1 MTILEWM
8 IFTLGPNLA
17 LLLAL
22 GVSLFG
28 RRESRIDQMIEPE
41 KVKKLAELRKREL
54 EASIG
59 VTG

>member
-28 RRESRIDQMIEPE
+28 RRESRVDQMMEPE
-41 KVKKLAELRKREL
+41 KVERLAELKKREL
-54 EASIG
+54 EAAIG
-59 VTG
+59 ITG